1 MHLKGKKIDLFS
13 INITMTN
20 DSNTKKRRSY
30 FTPNNNSQLKFFVCE
45 EQNDYFMIKCILIY
59 NEMQVFLFI

>member
-20 DSNTKKRRSY
+20 DSNTKK
-30 FTPNNNSQLKFFVCE
+30 KV
-45 EQNDYFMIKCILIY
+45 ILPLIII
-59 NEMQVFLFI
+59 VS

>member
-20 DSNTKKRRSY
+20 DSNTKK
-30 FTPNNNSQLKFFVCE
+30 KEV
-45 EQNDYFMIKCILIY
+45 ILPLIII
-59 NEMQVFLFI
+59 VS

>member
-30 FTPNNNSQLKFFVCE
+30 FTPNNNS
-45 EQNDYFMIKCILIY
+45 
-59 NEMQVFLFI
+59 